1 MSFLFLFL
9 NVRYRIL
16 MLLTLYS
23 IHAYH
28 DLIQTCFSLPLPKW
42 HLFSFGV
49 AVHSSEAERVVTDG
63 RRWEDAAQVGSC
75 PAGANESTQNVNHE
89 TVTAEKDIFH
99 HCAIMLALPVFFT
112 ESMCWNC
119 DGVALKARNVA
130 SSEEQLQLA
139 QLSVADLVLLNK
151 VP

>member
-1 MSFLFLFL
+1 M
-9 NVRYRIL
+9 
-16 MLLTLYS
+16 
-23 IHAYH
+23 
-28 DLIQTCFSLPLPKW
+28 
-42 HLFSFGV
+42 FSFGV

-75 PAGANESTQNVNHE
+75 PAGSHESTQNVNHE
-89 TVTAEKDIFH
+89 TVTAESDIFH
-99 HCAIMLALPVFFT
+99 HCAIAP
-112 ESMCWNC
+112 
-119 DGVALKARNVA
+119 KAQNVA